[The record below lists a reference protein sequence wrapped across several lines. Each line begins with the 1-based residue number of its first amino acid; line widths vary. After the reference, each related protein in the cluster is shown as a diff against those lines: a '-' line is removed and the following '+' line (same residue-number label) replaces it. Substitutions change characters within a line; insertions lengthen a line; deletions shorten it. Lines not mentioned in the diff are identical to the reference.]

1 MTARISRRS
10 LAEYY
15 AGRVLAGDDAVV
27 ARQLAAYL
35 IDTRRTKE
43 LSLIVRDIEDA
54 LAARGVLVADVVSA
68 HDLDT
73 ETEQAIS
80 GYLSS
85 LYDGKVTL
93 RTSVQ
98 PDVIGGVRIRTPDA
112 ELDVTVRRKLM
123 NLQAIKI

>member
-15 AGRVLAGDDAVV
+15 AGCILAGDDVVV
-27 ARQLAAYL
+27 AKQLAAYL
-35 IDTRRTKE
+35 IETRRTKE
-43 LSLIVRDIEDA
+43 LPLIVRDIEDS
-54 LAARGVLVADVVSA
+54 LAVRGVLVADVVSA
-68 HDLDT
+68 YDLDK
-73 ETEQAIS
+73 ETEQSIS

-85 LYDGKVTL
+85 LYSSKVKL
-93 RTSVQ
+93 RTSVR

-112 ELDVTVRRKLM
+112 ELDATVRRKLM

>member
-15 AGRVLAGDDAVV
+15 AGRILAGDDVVV
-27 ARQLAAYL
+27 AKQLAAYL
-35 IDTRRTKE
+35 IETRRTKE
-43 LSLIVRDIEDA
+43 LPLIVRDIEDS
-54 LAARGVLVADVVSA
+54 LAVRGVLVADVVSA
-68 HDLDT
+68 YDLDK
-73 ETEQAIS
+73 ETEQSIS

-85 LYDGKVTL
+85 LYSSKVKL
-93 RTSVQ
+93 RTSVR

-112 ELDVTVRRKLM
+112 ELDATVRRKLM